1 MADRVVADLPMR
13 PSPNPSYG
21 DFSAE
26 LESLPIPP
34 LDHQFF
40 STDDALSDNFFSD
53 LGLGFEENCE
63 YELTFDDIED
73 LHLLSD
79 TEDFLIPDGF
89 DEATGGSMYRDTD
102 RGVDPT
108 SKAAAGSKLASPDS
122 DTSIVSGV
130 KDYDVAGYLNCQSS
144 ESGSYNGVYSR
155 NSGDGKSNR
164 AMDFA
169 SPDDHESGG
178 PASSHGSGNC
188 GSGVSEGVNSP
199 VHSDN
204 SDRDVSSNI
213 FGDLKVKLETGKN
226 CMSKRKK
233 EAEEGNGESR
243 TSKFRR
249 SSTPVENS
257 RSHSQSTLNPVSE
270 EDEKKKARLMRNR
283 ESAQLSR
290 QRKKHYVEEL
300 EDKVRNMHSTITDLN
315 SKISYIMAENATLRQ
330 QLGGGGGMCPPPYPG
345 MYPHPPMAP
354 MAYPWMPCSP
364 YVVKPQGSQVP
375 LVPIPRLKPQQTV
388 STPKM
393 KKSEKKTEGR
403 AKKVA
408 SISFLGLL
416 FFILLF
422 GGLVP
427 VVDVS
432 FGGLGDKAP
441 VGSDYFS
448 GSFHDQHS
456 GKFLSIDAHMNGS
469 GENKGVGISAAKS
482 DGFRETVEFVHQE
495 RGSQSKPGYGEF
507 VRLGNESEPLVASL
521 YVPRNEKLVK
531 IDGNLIIHSVLASE
545 KTKASL
551 AHSEKSNRETVLA
564 IAKDLAPY
572 TVHEPGNRGGHAPLY
587 RNPTERHKAL
597 ASGASNTRKDH
608 LQSNAA
614 DGRLQ
619 QWFREGLAGPL
630 LSSGMCTEVFQFD
643 VSPASASGAIVPAPS
658 VSNVSAKHHQNTR
671 QNTTRLKGGNR
682 RILHRLA
689 IPLAG
694 SKFNITEEHVTKK
707 SRKDDFQGNRSVS
720 SMVVSVLV
728 DPREAGDG
736 DVDGMMKPKS
746 LSRIFVVVLIDSVKY
761 VTYSCVLP
769 RVGPH
774 IVTSWG

>member
-1 MADRVVADLPMR
+1 MVDPVVADLPMH
-13 PSPNPSYG
+13 PTDG
-21 DFSAE
+21 HFSADID
-26 LESLPIPP
+26 SLPIPP
-34 LDHQFF
+34 FDHQFF
-40 STDDALSDNFFSD
+40 SSSDNAPSDNFFSD
-53 LGLGFEENCE
+53 LGLGFPDNCE

-73 LHLLSD
+73 LYLPSD
-79 TEDFLIPDGF
+79 TDDFLTTDGF
-89 DEATGGSMYRDTD
+89 DKAPGLDTD
-102 RGVDPT
+102 RGVNPT
-108 SKAAAGSKLASPDS
+108 TSEAAVGSKSASTDS
-122 DTSIVSGV
+122 DTSTVSGG

-144 ESGSYNGVYSR
+144 ESGSYDVAG
-155 NSGDGKSNR
+155 
-164 AMDFA
+164 AMSVA
-169 SPDDHESGG
+169 SPDDHELSGG

-188 GSGVSEGVNSP
+188 GSAVSEGVNSP
-199 VHSDN
+199 VNSDN
-204 SDRDVSSNI
+204 GFSN
-213 FGDLKVKLETGKN
+213 LKVKLETEKN

-233 EAEEGNGESR
+233 ETEEGNGESR

-249 SSTPVENS
+249 SSTLVENS
-257 RSHSQSTLNPVSE
+257 QSHSQSNLTPVNE
-270 EDEKKKARLMRNR
+270 EDDKKKARLIRNR

-315 SKISYIMAENATLRQ
+315 SKISYIMAENASLRQ
-330 QLGGGGGMCPPPYPG
+330 QLGGGGGMCPPPPPG

-354 MAYPWMPCSP
+354 MGYPWMPGPP
-364 YVVKPQGSQVP
+364 YVLKPQGSQVP
-375 LVPIPRLKPQQTV
+375 LVPIPRLKPQHTV
-388 STPKM
+388 STPKV

-432 FGGLGDKAP
+432 FGGLRDKAP
-441 VGSDYFS
+441 VGPDY
-448 GSFHDQHS
+448 Q
-456 GKFLSIDAHMNGS
+456 FLSIDSHMNGS
-469 GENKGVGISAAKS
+469 GENKGVGISGAKS

-507 VRLGNESEPLVASL
+507 VRLRNESEPLAASL
-521 YVPRNEKLVK
+521 YVPRNDKLVK

-551 AHSEKSNRETVLA
+551 AHSEKSNRETSLA
-564 IAKDLAPY
+564 ISKDLAPY
-572 TVHEPGNRGGHAPLY
+572 TAPEAGNRGGHAPIY

-597 ASGASNTRKDH
+597 GSGASTNTRKDR

-643 VSPASASGAIVPAPS
+643 VSPASASGAIVPASS
-658 VSNVSAKHHQNTR
+658 VSNVSTKHHQNSR

-682 RILHRLA
+682 RILHRVA

-694 SKFNITEEHVTKK
+694 SNYNITEEHVTKN
-707 SRKDDFQGNRSVS
+707 SGKDEFQGNRSVS

-728 DPREAGDG
+728 DPREGGSG

-774 IVTSWG
+774 LVTAWA